1 MSSNRI
7 GYFTAGCGR
16 TVPPSALPAD
26 VVPPPIPI
34 TATATTANS
43 VISRRA
49 PGAHRE

>member
-7 GYFTAGCGR
+7 GYFTAGSGR
-16 TVPPSALPAD
+16 IVPPSALPAD
-26 VVPPPIPI
+26 VVPPPTPI

-43 VISRRA
+43 VISRLA